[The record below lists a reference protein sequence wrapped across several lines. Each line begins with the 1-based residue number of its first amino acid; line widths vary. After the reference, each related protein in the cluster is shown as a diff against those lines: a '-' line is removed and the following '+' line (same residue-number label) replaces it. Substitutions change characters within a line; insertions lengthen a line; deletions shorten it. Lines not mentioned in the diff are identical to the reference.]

1 MNFKQRFIGFS
12 LLLLYLIQYE
22 MNWSWQ
28 PLESLQEIDWYKN
41 STGFLLFGLFLSQWM
56 LPIQRYFFDLKEA
69 EFDKKLKQHN
79 RIGLFSP
86 VIFYLHAI
94 KPQYGFLLALAGLYL
109 FNQLV
114 GLLLEYTY
122 KSKSRVLN
130 LLLSLHIIGV
140 SLLVVGVG
148 LHIWLV
154 FLYN

>member
-1 MNFKQRFIGFS
+1 MSFKQRFIGFS

-22 MNWSWQ
+22 LNWSWE
-28 PLESLQEIDWYKN
+28 PLESLQVNDWYKN
-41 STGFLLFGLFLSQWM
+41 STGFLLFGLFLIQWM
-56 LPIQRYFFDLKEA
+56 LPVQRYFFDLKEA

-79 RIGLFSP
+79 KIGLYSP
-86 VIFYLHAI
+86 IIFYFHAI
-94 KPQYGFLLALAGLYL
+94 KPEYGFLLALAGLYL

-114 GLLLEYTY
+114 GLLLEYSY

-154 FLYN
+154 FYYN

>member
-1 MNFKQRFIGFS
+1 
-12 LLLLYLIQYE
+12 
-22 MNWSWQ
+22 
-28 PLESLQEIDWYKN
+28 
-41 STGFLLFGLFLSQWM
+41 
-56 LPIQRYFFDLKEA
+56 
-69 EFDKKLKQHN
+69 
-79 RIGLFSP
+79 
-86 VIFYLHAI
+86 
-94 KPQYGFLLALAGLYL
+94 LAGLYL

-154 FLYN
+154 FYYN

>member
-1 MNFKQRFIGFS
+1 MSFKQRFIGFS

>member
-1 MNFKQRFIGFS
+1 MSFKQRVIGFS
-12 LLLLYLIQYE
+12 LLFLYLIQYE

-28 PLESLQEIDWYKN
+28 PLESLQENDCYKN

-56 LPIQRYFFDLKEA
+56 LPVQRYFFDLKEA
-69 EFDKKLKQHN
+69 EFDRKLKQHN
-79 RIGLFSP
+79 KIGLFSP
-86 VIFYLHAI
+86 VVFYFHAI
-94 KPQYGFLLALAGLYL
+94 KPEYGFLLALAGLYL

-122 KSKSRVLN
+122 KSKSRGLN

-154 FLYN
+154 FYYN

>member
-1 MNFKQRFIGFS
+1 MSFKQRFIGFS

-122 KSKSRVLN
+122 KSKSRVLK
-130 LLLSLHIIGV
+130 
-140 SLLVVGVG
+140 
-148 LHIWLV
+148 
-154 FLYN
+154 FR

>member
-1 MNFKQRFIGFS
+1 MSFKQRFIGFS

-140 SLLVVGVG
+140 SLLVMGVG